1 MKTLETL
8 EKRLEEIYKDKVD
21 PKEIESLA
29 LLKNDIQAVKD
40 EAKKTEDSLTEI
52 CEKYRDS
59 ILKAGSFPPTGK
71 EGKEEE
77 EDTPP
82 TFEKVLA
89 DFLKKGKN

>member
-1 MKTLETL
+1 MKTLQTL
-8 EKRLEEIYKDKVD
+8 EERLAELYKDKKSPED
-21 PKEIESLA
+21 IEALA

-71 EGKEEE
+71 EGKEGE

-82 TFEKVLA
+82 TFENVLA

>member
-8 EKRLEEIYKDKVD
+8 EKRLEEIYKDKVE

-71 EGKEEE
+71 EGKEGE

-82 TFEKVLA
+82 TFENVLS